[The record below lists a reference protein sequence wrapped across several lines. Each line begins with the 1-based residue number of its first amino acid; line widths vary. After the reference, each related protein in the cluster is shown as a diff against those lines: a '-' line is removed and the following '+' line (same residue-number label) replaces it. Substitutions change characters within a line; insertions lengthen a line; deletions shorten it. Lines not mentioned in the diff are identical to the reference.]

1 MAFDPS
7 ALSGLVKPL
16 SNVIKEKGLPYAKR
30 MYFTGKM
37 KQYESAYPDTDSIP
51 KYAYDKFA
59 FVIQISFGV
68 HAEQTIKQ
76 ILRCT
81 KNHSE
86 FEAYLLELGGNYKYK
101 PENSDEEDTFKS
113 LIRDCVN
120 TTYQEKN
127 LEDWAS
133 LLKEHEKT
141 VIEIDQHNEIL
152 SKQDETTN
160 AISALHDD
168 VKELKESQMAERKH
182 EEPVLAEIVDQN
194 KKYIDTYN
202 EPLFLEND
210 EYFKPEYRA
219 NSENK
224 ARLNSVFVLPEL
236 HYDGNN
242 CNLEETLYN
251 WRFNKGKDDDLI
263 DAKIFL
269 LYGKAGDGKT
279 SLVSR
284 ILAKNI
290 LGEKCHAI
298 ALRNHLDTLA
308 AENENK
314 WELLKECFKK
324 KSVREMLDDEEFSGK
339 VLILDGLDEVCVLRQ
354 HFNGNTFIRGLMS
367 DAPSDVKILITSRN
381 GNYFEDVGSCSDVTT
396 GTLQWTE
403 EKVKEWCDAYKAVHS
418 CRAEWCDEL
427 PDKLKDKEKK
437 FRDALSTPIILYI
450 CCVRNIDI
458 STENSIAG
466 IYDEAFNKIGKRAF
480 NEHPNFKE
488 ADRKQHEVNWQYT
501 KELAFQMFLNGK
513 LEEVVAVDG
522 MNDFA
527 KERTRTILKEKHETD
542 AYDKIEPEFKKYF
555 AVCPF
560 VSKKGERGV
569 EFAHKTVGEYFT
581 AVKLYEDYFEG
592 IFDGNANEDETD
604 EKVWKAIFGAFR
616 YDRIPED
623 IMRYL
628 TDIIRKHEDDKW
640 CERFFGCYYRGVEK
654 QILWKLLHIETPY
667 KVKYIFILEQ
677 GATAFCNL
685 TWMLTKLYFKN
696 DSTRAKTQR
705 YQISL
710 SYFFKQ
716 KQIIIYPF
724 NGVNCSMWENLPV
737 TGFKG
742 VILAGAILHNT
753 NLINAIL
760 VGANLTGAILES
772 ANLIGSSLSCA
783 NMSKC
788 SLVNADL
795 SHADL
800 YKSDLRYCVMASKTT
815 FKYIFSE
822 SFNHGIH
829 RFCKY
834 AKLYKTK
841 LVNVKLMESD
851 LPQYDEIFMR
861 DKNCFIDPE
870 VYATNEKGEYVLITD
885 RIYNPETNRMEYPKD
900 KPKGD

>member
-1 MAFDPS
+1 MGIISS
-7 ALSGLVKPL
+7 ALSGAAKAG
-16 SNVIKEKGLPYAKR
+16 SKAITDKGIAYAKKI
-30 MYFTGKM
+30 YFTGKM

-51 KYAYDKFA
+51 DYAYGKFA
-59 FVIQISFGV
+59 FVIEVAFGV
-68 HAEQTIKQ
+68 HTIQTIEKL
-76 ILRCT
+76 LRCT

-86 FEAYLLELGGNYKYK
+86 FEAYLLKLGGNYKYK

-120 TTYQEKN
+120 TTYEEKN

-219 NSENK
+219 NSENR
-224 ARLNSVFVLPEL
+224 ARLKSVFVLPEL

-242 CNLEETLYN
+242 CNLEEVLYN
-251 WRFNKGKDDDLI
+251 WRFNAGEEEELH

-279 SLVSR
+279 SLVSH

-308 AENENK
+308 PLASGEEPNY
-314 WELLKECFKK
+314 WRLLKDCFKEEPNTPALK
-324 KSVREMLDDEEFSGK
+324 DKEFSGK

-381 GNYFEDVGSCSDVTT
+381 GNYFKDVGSCNDVTT

-403 EKVKEWCDAYKAVHS
+403 GKVKEWCGAYKAVHA
-418 CRAEWCDEL
+418 CRAEWCDKL
-427 PDKLKDKEKK
+427 PDKLKSREEKFK
-437 FRDALSTPIILYI
+437 NALSTPIILYI

-466 IYDEAFNKIGKRAF
+466 IYDEAFKKIGLRKF
-480 NEHPNFKE
+480 NQNTKFEE

-527 KERTRTILKEKHETD
+527 KERTRTILKEKHETN

-560 VSKKGERGV
+560 VSKKGESGV

-581 AVKLYEDYFEG
+581 AVKLYEDYFGKLFQNGE
-592 IFDGNANEDETD
+592 NTSDET
-604 EKVWKAIFGAFR
+604 VWKTIFQAFR
-616 YDRIPED
+616 YQSIP
-623 IMRYL
+623 R
-628 TDIIRKHEDDKW
+628 DIIDFLVDITEKDNNNAWKEKLFRSFHEGMAEQYFWKALGTEPDYKSK
-640 CERFFGCYYRGVEK
+640 YYMLIDQVH
-654 QILWKLLHIETPY
+654 Q
-667 KVKYIFILEQ
+667 
-677 GATAFCNL
+677 AFTNL
-685 TWMLTKLYFKN
+685 TWYFTMLGFAKYDRKHHKYNDVFAKVIGSYFPRDSFIIDNETYCPDWKCLSASDLSNTDLICTNLNGADLSNTKLSGA
-696 DSTRAKTQR
+696 D
-705 YQISL
+705 L
-710 SYFFKQ
+710 S
-716 KQIIIYPF
+716 
-724 NGVNCSMWENLPV
+724 
-737 TGFKG
+737 
-742 VILAGAILHNT
+742 GAYLRD
-753 NLINAIL
+753 AD
-760 VGANLTGAILES
+760 VRGANLID
-772 ANLIGSSLSCA
+772 ANLDEI
-783 NMSKC
+783 
-788 SLVNADL
+788 
-795 SHADL
+795 
-800 YKSDLRYCVMASKTT
+800 T
-815 FKYIFSE
+815 
-822 SFNHGIH
+822 
-829 RFCKY
+829 
-834 AKLYKTK
+834 
-841 LVNVKLMESD
+841 LMESD
-851 LPQYDEIFMR
+851 LPKWDEPLRNAYNIL
-861 DKNCFIDPE
+861 IDPS
-870 VYATNEKGEYVLITD
+870 VYDDETGEFITD
-885 RIYNPETNRMEYPKD
+885 REYNPKTNRMEYPKD

>member
-1 MAFDPS
+1 MAFNPS
-7 ALSGLVKPL
+7 ALSGLAKPVF
-16 SNVIKEKGLPYAKR
+16 NVIKEKGLPYAKR

-51 KYAYDKFA
+51 DYAYGKFA
-59 FVIQISFGV
+59 FVIEVAFGV
-68 HAEQTIKQ
+68 HTIQTIEKL
-76 ILRCT
+76 LRCT

-113 LIRDCVN
+113 LISDCVN

-242 CNLEETLYN
+242 CNLEEVLYN
-251 WRFNKGKDDDLI
+251 WRFNAGKEEELH

-279 SLVSR
+279 SLVSH

-381 GNYFEDVGSCSDVTT
+381 GNYFEDVGSCNDVTT

-403 EKVKEWCDAYKAVHS
+403 GKVKEWCDAYKAVHA

-427 PDKLKDKEKK
+427 PDKLKSKEEK
-437 FRDALSTPIILYI
+437 FRNALSTPIILYI

-466 IYDEAFNKIGKRAF
+466 IYDEAFNKIGMREF
-480 NEHPNFKE
+480 NQNTKFED

-501 KELAFQMFLNGK
+501 KELAFQMFLNGT

-527 KERTRTILKEKHETD
+527 KERTRTILKEKHKTD

-560 VSKKGERGV
+560 VSKKGESGV

-581 AVKLYEDYFEG
+581 AVKLYEDYFGKLFQNGEQT
-592 IFDGNANEDETD
+592 DDET
-604 EKVWKAIFGAFR
+604 VWKTIFQAFR
-616 YDRIPED
+616 YKEIPED
-623 IMRYL
+623 IIDYL
-628 TDIIRKHEDDKW
+628 VDITEKENNKAWKEKLFRSFHEGMTEQYW
-640 CERFFGCYYRGVEK
+640 
-654 QILWKLLHIETPY
+654 WKNLGAEPEY
-667 KVKYIFILEQ
+667 KANRFILTEQ
-677 GATAFCNL
+677 VYQAFANL
-685 TWMLTKLYFKN
+685 TRYFTKLGF
-696 DSTRAKTQR
+696 AK
-705 YQISL
+705 YDKEHYEYNKKFAMIIG
-710 SYFFKQ
+710 SYFPKNT
-716 KQIIIYPF
+716 ILLS
-724 NGVNCSMWENLPV
+724 VCCSNWICLR
-737 TGFKG
+737 G
-742 VILAGAILHNT
+742 
-753 NLINAIL
+753 INANK
-760 VGANLTGAILES
+760 VVWWGANLSNADLSDANFIDANLLG
-772 ANLIGSSLSCA
+772 ANLIGAHL
-783 NMSKC
+783 NRII
-788 SLVNADL
+788 L
-795 SHADL
+795 
-800 YKSDLRYCVMASKTT
+800 
-815 FKYIFSE
+815 E
-822 SFNHGIH
+822 
-829 RFCKY
+829 
-834 AKLYKTK
+834 
-841 LVNVKLMESD
+841 ESD
-851 LPQYDEIFMR
+851 LPYWDAWLR
-861 DKNCFIDPE
+861 TANNKLIDPF
-870 VYATNEKGEYVLITD
+870 VLMNGTAVNIVD